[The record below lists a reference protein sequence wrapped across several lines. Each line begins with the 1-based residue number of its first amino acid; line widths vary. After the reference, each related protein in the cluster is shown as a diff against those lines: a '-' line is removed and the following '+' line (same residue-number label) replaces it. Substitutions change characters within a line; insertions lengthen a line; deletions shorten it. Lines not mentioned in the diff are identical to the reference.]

1 MMKRWGNIV
10 VLVIGLSLIARA
22 QDPHFS
28 QFFNTHQLY
37 NPAITGGFEDDVRV
51 SAHYKS
57 QWRSAGNGFTTQA
70 FNAEGNFLRNG
81 NQSHAAAGLFAMND
95 VAGNADWKTLYLMAS
110 GAYHLR
116 TTAKD
121 EVSAGFQFAMLQ
133 RSLDFGSL
141 KWDSQ
146 YDGIQYN
153 PSLASGETLENA
165 VIRRYDVGLGVNWKH
180 EGKYNYSIGYGA
192 RHFGQD
198 ISALAAST
206 DRWPMRHVI
215 MGRINRNV
223 SFGKLHY
230 EMLIQRQRRFMEITM
245 GARCEYRFGQESR
258 YTRNAT
264 SSAVFA
270 GCYYRIRDAVSPVVG
285 FEWKRFLAMWISYN
299 IPLSGVNRIVGIA
312 GGPEI
317 SVIYQGRFGDRKMK
331 LVNE

>member
-1 MMKRWGNIV
+1 MKSWAGF
-10 VLVIGLSLIARA
+10 GLSIWLGCSAALA

-37 NPAITGGFEDDVRV
+37 NPALTGGFEDDVRV

-81 NQSHAAAGLFAMND
+81 NDRHLAAGLFALND
-95 VAGNADWKTLYLMAS
+95 VAGNADWRTLYLIAS

-121 EVSAGFQFAMLQ
+121 EISAGFQFAMKQ
-133 RSLDFGSL
+133 RSLDIANL

-146 YDGIQYN
+146 YDGIQYD
-153 PSLASGETLENA
+153 PSLASGEKVDNA
-165 VIRRYDVGLGVNWKH
+165 VIRRYDVGLGINWRH
-180 EGKYNYSIGYGA
+180 EGKYNYSLGYGV

-198 ISALAAST
+198 LSALAVAA

-230 EMLIQRQRRFMEITM
+230 ELLLQRQRTFTEVTM

-264 SSAVFA
+264 SSAAFA
-270 GCYYRIRDAVSPVVG
+270 GFYYRFRDAVSPVIG
-285 FEWKRFLAMWISYN
+285 FEWKRFLALWISYN
-299 IPLSGVNRIVGIA
+299 IPLSGVNRIVGLA

-317 SVIYQGRFGDRKMK
+317 SVIYQGRFGERKVK